1 MTYKE
6 DLIRVLRAENEIL
19 RNRIEILEIKLEEKE
34 MTNRELR
41 IY

>member
-19 RNRIEILEIKLEEKE
+19 RNRIEILEIKLEEQE
-34 MTNRELR
+34 MTNRVIK

>member
-19 RNRIEILEIKLEEKE
+19 RNRIEILEIKLEEQE
-34 MTNRELR
+34 MTNREIK

>member
-19 RNRIEILEIKLEEKE
+19 RNRIEILEIKLEEQE
-34 MTNRELR
+34 MTNRELK